1 MMVIVKCYPRLEGN
15 MGENV
20 FKDRR
25 LCWRRSDNE
34 FLCFFS
40 YTANTDRTSCNSG
53 GSTEVIA
60 VMYGVYVAVLLR
72 EQATACGL
80 PCQLS
85 SWTNAQV
92 CLLSF
97 ACETK
102 TRWECSSQTVSCA
115 RQRVVIA
122 IERFCAFKF
131 IICFSLPSCCRR
143 LVELKHVA
151 PKFSSVSL
159 EKVLAKLQKGKRCQ
173 MCALSP
179 VSLKL
184 NPSLCFCLEV
194 VGFFLFLFLH
204 RQACTFPRR
213 ITIIIVIIR
222 KEFKCSWKN
231 DAATVYPSPA
241 LKLLTLLYQRKYLST
256 VL

>member
-34 FLCFFS
+34 LLCFFS

-122 IERFCAFKF
+122 IERLCVSAHSS
-131 IICFSLPSCCRR
+131 SL
-143 LVELKHVA
+143 
-151 PKFSSVSL
+151 SV
-159 EKVLAKLQKGKRCQ
+159 
-173 MCALSP
+173 
-179 VSLKL
+179 
-184 NPSLCFCLEV
+184 
-194 VGFFLFLFLH
+194 FLFLPVAEDWWNSSTSL
-204 RQACTFPRR
+204 QSSPQYP
-213 ITIIIVIIR
+213 
-222 KEFKCSWKN
+222 WKKFWQSCKRER
-231 DAATVYPSPA
+231 DARCA
-241 LKLLTLLYQRKYLST
+241 LCLLCLLN
-256 VL
+256 